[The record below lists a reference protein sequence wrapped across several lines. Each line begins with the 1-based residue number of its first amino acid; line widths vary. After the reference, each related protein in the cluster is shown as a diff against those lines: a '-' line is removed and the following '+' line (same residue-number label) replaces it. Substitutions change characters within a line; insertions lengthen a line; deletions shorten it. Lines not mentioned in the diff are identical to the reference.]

1 MRYTE
6 KVKRLRGQVSAYPTS
21 LMSRVSTAGGDAV
34 FTPVAISLQ
43 PETIDYCSRV
53 LMSVSGSVNNADQRH
68 SFTRIWL

>member
-1 MRYTE
+1 MDFALFDLSYSMA
-6 KVKRLRGQVSAYPTS
+6 RLLQ
-21 LMSRVSTAGGDAV
+21 AGGEAV

-53 LMSVSGSVNNADQRH
+53 FMSVSGSVNNADQRH